1 MSAQPRTDPL
11 VPAPAQVPVS
21 ELENE
26 LTDALRQFWWLH
38 DARWYQGVKKRF
50 GQDVANEINAEAI
63 SFVSR
68 RVGSWYEQ
76 REGAPDPACP
86 KELAAAV
93 DGLTRVM
100 TNERMLRSHTETDIE
115 GGGVDTVITEHFALK
130 MLKAARSL
138 EGYDCPCLQMRGG
151 WFQGLGVEVTD
162 TAKEC
167 MRTGG
172 SVCRFHTET
181 TGS

>member
-1 MSAQPRTDPL
+1 MNPRSPEPAERPPL
-11 VPAPAQVPVS
+11 S
-21 ELENE
+21 ELENA
-26 LTDALRQFWWLH
+26 LTDALREFWWLH

-68 RVGSWYEQ
+68 RVGSWYQQ
-76 REGAPDPACP
+76 REGTPDAASPQ
-86 KELAAAV
+86 ELAAAV
-93 DGLTRVM
+93 DGLTKVM
-100 TNERMLRSHTETDIE
+100 TNDRMMRSHTEVDP
-115 GGGVDTVITEHFALK
+115 GGEPALDTVITRHFALR
-130 MLKAARSL
+130 MLRAARSL
-138 EGYDCPCLQMRGG
+138 EGYDCPCLQMRDG

-162 TAKEC
+162 ATTEC

-181 TGS
+181 ARS